1 MAYMKHSRLAA
12 ILAAAFIVS
21 APTAARQTQKVLTP
35 EAIIT
40 IAQVADAQMSPDG
53 TQVAYQVSRPRG
65 ESDPPGGARAE
76 LWLVPAAGGEARRLT
91 QEEDRAPRWSPDGRT
106 IAFLGRRGKDALTQ
120 IHLINPAAGEARP
133 LTTAP
138 APVTS
143 FKWSPDGRSIAF
155 TYTDPKTDDEKKG
168 DTAGRDWTVHD
179 RNYKHTRLYRIDV
192 AGATTSLVTQADKTV
207 HDYDWSPDSAQLVI
221 GAADTPTIDDS
232 FMGVRLYIVPAA
244 GGVPEPFV
252 KTEGKLGFPRWSP
265 DGQWIAWLGASA
277 LNDPYA
283 GSLYIAPVRR
293 GGQVSCET
301 CPPLPDRANL
311 TASYQGTATWFGWLP
326 GAPASAIFVAAERQA
341 TPIYRVAANAPQR
354 QKLATGDLV
363 IAGAPTFSSDGKGVA
378 MVANTPSHPNE
389 VYVGDG
395 TAAPTRLTTLNP
407 QLADVQFGAQD
418 VIVWKARDGMSIEG
432 VLVKPVG
439 YRAGRRYPLIL
450 QPHGGPEAADPNGW
464 NGTYSRWGQMLA
476 GQGFLTLYPNYRGSI
491 GRGAEFAMADHK
503 DLMGKEFEDM
513 LDGIDFLD
521 TQGIADRTRVG
532 IGGGSYGGYTSAWAA
547 TYGSEHFKAAIP
559 WMGIS
564 NWISMTGT
572 SDIFLE
578 NSTVHWDLVMY
589 QNYEKYWERSPLKY
603 IDRAK
608 TPSLIVHGAADP
620 RVPPG
625 QSLELY
631 TALKWK
637 GVPVEYVTYPREGH
651 GLSERA
657 HQLDF
662 MQRVLG
668 WFTKYVKP

>member
-1 MAYMKHSRLAA
+1 MTDKVTRVLRSSRFFLLSVLL
-12 ILAAAFIVS
+12 I
-21 APTAARQTQKVLTP
+21 TAATASAAQEPQTRRVLTP
-35 EAIIT
+35 EVIIT
-40 IAQVADAQMSPDG
+40 IAQVVDAQISPDG
-53 TQVAYQVSRPRG
+53 TQVAYQVSRPRA
-65 ESDPPGGARAE
+65 ESDPPGGARGE
-76 LWLVPAAGGEARRLT
+76 LWIVPVAGGEPRRLT
-91 QEEDRAPRWSPDGRT
+91 QEEDRAARWSPDGKT
-106 IAFLGRRGKDALTQ
+106 LAFLGRRGKDALTQ
-120 IHLINPAAGEARP
+120 VHLINPSAGEARA

-138 APVTS
+138 AAVS
-143 FKWSPDGRSIAF
+143 SYKWSPDGRSIAF
-155 TYTDPKTDDEKKG
+155 TYADPKTEDEKKAEA
-168 DTAGRDWTVHD
+168 AGRDWTVYD
-179 RNYKHTRLYRIDV
+179 QNFKHTRLYRIDL
-192 AGATTSLVTQADKTV
+192 ASGKTELVTQADKTV
-207 HDYDWSPDSAQLVI
+207 HDYDWSPDSTQLVI

-283 GSLYIAPVRR
+283 GTLYVAPVRNR
-293 GGQVSCET
+293 PEGA
-301 CPPLPDRANL
+301 PDRVNL
-311 TASYQGTATWFGWLP
+311 TTAFEGTATWLAWQP
-326 GAPASAIFVAAERQA
+326 GAPATAVFVAAERQT
-341 TPIYRVAANAPQR
+341 TPIYRVPASAPR
-354 QKLATGDLV
+354 RDRLGSPLLV
-363 IAGAPTFSSDGKGVA
+363 VVGGPTFSSDGKRVA

-389 VYVGDG
+389 VYVADG
-395 TAAPTRLTTLNP
+395 SAAPKRLTTLNP
-407 QLADVQFGAQD
+407 QLAGVELGTQE
-418 VIVWKARDGMSIEG
+418 VVVWNARDGKSIEG

-439 YRAGRRYPLIL
+439 FRAGQRYPLIV

-513 LDGIDFLD
+513 IDGIDHLVKE
-521 TQGIADRTRVG
+521 GLADGDKVG
-532 IGGGSYGGYTSAWAA
+532 IGGGSYGGYTSAWATTFA
-547 TYGSEHFKAAIP
+547 SDRFKAAIP

-589 QNYEKYWERSPLKY
+589 DNYEKYWERSPLKY

-608 TPSLIVHGAADP
+608 TPTLIVHGAADP

-637 GVPVEYVTYPREGH
+637 GVPVQYVTYPREGH
-651 GLSERA
+651 GVGERA

-662 MQRVLG
+662 MNRVQD
-668 WFTKYVKP
+668 WFIRYVR